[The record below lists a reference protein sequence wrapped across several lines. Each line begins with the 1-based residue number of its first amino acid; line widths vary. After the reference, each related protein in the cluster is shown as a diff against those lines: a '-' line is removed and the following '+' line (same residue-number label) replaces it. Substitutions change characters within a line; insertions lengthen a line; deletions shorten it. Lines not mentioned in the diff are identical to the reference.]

1 MPDAVDKQIASNP
14 PQFLDYDI
22 PRSRDQ
28 GQVPYGSDSETSFT
42 LNMNDHAMGINGIDN
57 RCKTGKKRQ
66 PTIRSF
72 VREPMG
78 GPSSVLKKRSFA
90 EAFGSKGN
98 NDMDNYSDSEDD
110 DDAGKDMFNT
120 HCGLRTISEK
130 VLQVLLQKR

>member
-1 MPDAVDKQIASNP
+1 M
-14 PQFLDYDI
+14 

-28 GQVPYGSDSETSFT
+28 GQVPYCSDSDTSFT
-42 LNMNDHAMGINGIDN
+42 LNMNDHAMGVDN
-57 RCKTGKKRQ
+57 RSKAGKKRQ

-78 GPSSVLKKRSFA
+78 GPSSVLKKRAFQ

-110 DDAGKDMFNT
+110 DDAQKDMFNT

-130 VLQVLLQKR
+130 VL